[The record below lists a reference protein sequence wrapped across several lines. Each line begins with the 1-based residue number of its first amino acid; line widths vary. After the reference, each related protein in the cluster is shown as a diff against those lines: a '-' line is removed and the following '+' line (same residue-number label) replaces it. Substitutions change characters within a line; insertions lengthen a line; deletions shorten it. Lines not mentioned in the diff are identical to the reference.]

1 MRIRNRQR
9 QSNGWV
15 ARLRKVDPR
24 EWRNRIMEL
33 PVKLQVF
40 VAQIVW
46 WDFFA
51 DKTVPNR
58 WSDLDLW
65 LCAHRH
71 RLRRKDGP
79 SPDERKSKYK
89 MEEIQLKQY
98 QEAHNKQAEIITQL
112 RNQLRQYKHFCLQAA
127 EVIEALKHRVLR
139 TNDNANAFPNDRTV
153 LLDADLV
160 LSECYRMNLK

>member
-58 WSDLDLW
+58 WPELDLW
-65 LCAHRH
+65 LCAHPCTFRKEMWPPTEEMVDALIGIGYEE
-71 RLRRKDGP
+71 RTALRRMNVNQNTKW
-79 SPDERKSKYK
+79 KKY
-89 MEEIQLKQY
+89 
-98 QEAHNKQAEIITQL
+98 N
-112 RNQLRQYKHFCLQAA
+112 
-127 EVIEALKHRVLR
+127 
-139 TNDNANAFPNDRTV
+139 
-153 LLDADLV
+153 
-160 LSECYRMNLK
+160 